1 MDIAVISRYRIAGVR
16 DSNNFLLKALA
27 WAALAALVLVV
38 INLPRPVPINK
49 SLGGYV
55 TTLDGRTRSQRA
67 NALRAARR
75 VNGTVIKP
83 GQTFSFNR
91 TVGPWTRDAGYVK
104 APVSYDGV
112 MVQDWGGGVCQTST
126 ALYNAALIAGL
137 DIPERHR
144 HTRAP
149 RYAPAG
155 RDAAVAP
162 NTADLLI
169 HNPYPWPV
177 RVERLATDSGLGF
190 RFLGAFDGPVAVVE
204 TKATP
209 AEEQMESPE
218 SIPRSDR
225 TPGHQS
231 RPSVCGS
238 RSHGGSCAV
247 RVRESANSSLRKR
260 IPPPTASSDREAG
273 SPQPRADAAIRAKKR
288 CMRVSS
294 VNSG

>member
-1 MDIAVISRYRIAGVR
+1 MDIAVISRYRRASVR
-16 DSNNFLLKALA
+16 DSNSFLLKALA
-27 WAALAALVLVV
+27 WAALAVLALVV

-75 VNGTVIKP
+75 VNGTIIKP
-83 GQTFSFNR
+83 GQTFSYNR

-112 MVQDWGGGVCQTST
+112 LVQDWGGGVCQTST

-177 RVERLATDSGLGF
+177 RIERLAADSGLGF
-190 RFLGAFDGPVAVVE
+190 RFLGAFYGPVAVVE

-209 AEEQMESPE
+209 AEEQIEVTRIDPAFGPGRRV
-218 SIPRSDR
+218 INPGCPGVRVTVTRRFLRGPRR
-225 TPGHQS
+225 GERELITQETYPATNRVIVQ
-231 RPSVCGS
+231 GS
-238 RSHGGSCAV
+238 R
-247 RVRESANSSLRKR
+247 
-260 IPPPTASSDREAG
+260 
-273 SPQPRADAAIRAKKR
+273 
-288 CMRVSS
+288 
-294 VNSG
+294 